1 MSGENNDYLGR
12 NAGKFSMFPENN
24 AFYMGN
30 EYGGSTKSKASMSEG
45 EGSVMDQAG
54 GLGWLGGP
62 KGAAA
67 MAALQMVSAAA
78 ERQRKERLM
87 EYESRL
93 QKLRNQQSAA
103 AAGQQMA
110 QALRF

>member
-1 MSGENNDYLGR
+1 MLPTESNPFWMQDSYTPQMSAQSDSPQSS
-12 NAGKFSMFPENN
+12 AQP
-24 AFYMGN
+24 
-30 EYGGSTKSKASMSEG
+30 TASSEG
-45 EGSVMDQAG
+45 GMGAASS
-54 GLGWLGGP
+54 LGWLGGP

-67 MAALQMVSAAA
+67 MAALQMISAAA

-87 EYESRL
+87 EYESRVQRL
-93 QKLRNQQSAA
+93 KSQQQAA

>member
-1 MSGENNDYLGR
+1 MPTESNPFWMQDSYSPQISAPAQASSAQPTSASSEDG
-12 NAGKFSMFPENN
+12 
-24 AFYMGN
+24 MGA
-30 EYGGSTKSKASMSEG
+30 AS
-45 EGSVMDQAG
+45 Q
-54 GLGWLGGP
+54 LGWLGGP

-67 MAALQMVSAAA
+67 MAALQMISQAA

-87 EYESRL
+87 EYESRVQRL
-93 QKLRNQQSAA
+93 KSQQQAA

>member
-1 MSGENNDYLGR
+1 M
-12 NAGKFSMFPENN
+12 NAMDPNKFSMFPENN

-30 EYGGSTKSKASMSEG
+30 EYGGSSPSASSPAASEG
-45 EGSVMDQAG
+45 SG
-54 GLGWLGGP
+54 GGMGAASSLGWLGGP

-103 AAGQQMA
+103 GAGQQMA

>member
-1 MSGENNDYLGR
+1 MDYLDR
-12 NAGKFSMFPENN
+12 NAKNYSMFPENN
-24 AFYMGN
+24 VFDMGN
-30 EYGGSTKSKASMSEG
+30 EFGGSTVAKDSVAKSGGGGMDEASS
-45 EGSVMDQAG
+45 
-54 GLGWLGGP
+54 LGWLGGP

-93 QKLRNQQSAA
+93 QRLRNQQSAA

>member
-1 MSGENNDYLGR
+1 MDSN
-12 NAGKFSMFPENN
+12 KFSMFPENN

-30 EYGGSTKSKASMSEG
+30 EYGGSSKTKSGVPSEPDTTVTDTASS
-45 EGSVMDQAG
+45 
-54 GLGWLGGP
+54 LGWLGGP

-78 ERQRKERLM
+78 ERQRKERLL

-103 AAGQQMA
+103 GAGQQMA

>member
-1 MSGENNDYLGR
+1 MSDYLDR

-30 EYGGSTKSKASMSEG
+30 EFGGSAPSKSG
-45 EGSVMDQAG
+45 MDAPDTNVTDTAG

-93 QKLRNQQSAA
+93 QRLRNQQSAA

>member
-1 MSGENNDYLGR
+1 MSAQSDSPQSSAQPTASAQEGG
-12 NAGKFSMFPENN
+12 G
-24 AFYMGN
+24 MGA
-30 EYGGSTKSKASMSEG
+30 ASS
-45 EGSVMDQAG
+45 
-54 GLGWLGGP
+54 LGWLGGP

-67 MAALQMVSAAA
+67 MAALQMISQAA

-87 EYESRL
+87 EYESRVQRL
-93 QKLRNQQSAA
+93 KSQQQAA

>member
-1 MSGENNDYLGR
+1 MNPD
-12 NAGKFSMFPENN
+12 KFSMFPENN

-30 EYGGSTKSKASMSEG
+30 EYGGSSPDAMS
-45 EGSVMDQAG
+45 QAAAAQG
-54 GLGWLGGP
+54 GGGMGGIENLGWLGGP
-62 KGAAA
+62 KGMAA
-67 MAALQMVSAAA
+67 MGALKMIQGAA

-87 EYESRL
+87 QYESRI
-93 QKLRNQQSAA
+93 QRLRNQQSAA

>member
-1 MSGENNDYLGR
+1 MDYLDR

-30 EYGGSTKSKASMSEG
+30 ELGGSSPSKSAEADGGGDALGGASS
-45 EGSVMDQAG
+45 
-54 GLGWLGGP
+54 LGWLGGP

-93 QKLRNQQSAA
+93 QRLRNQQSAA

>member
-1 MSGENNDYLGR
+1 MSGSNLPTET
-12 NAGKFSMFPENN
+12 N
-24 AFYMGN
+24 AFWMGDTYSPQMN
-30 EYGGSTKSKASMSEG
+30 SMSAQPKTTPQADT
-45 EGSVMDQAG
+45 SVTDTAG
-54 GLGWLGGP
+54 ASSLGWLGGP

-67 MAALQMVSAAA
+67 MAALQMISQAA

-87 EYESRL
+87 EYESRVQRL
-93 QKLRNQQSAA
+93 KSQQQAA

>member
-1 MSGENNDYLGR
+1 MNPD
-12 NAGKFSMFPENN
+12 KFSMFPENN

-30 EYGGSTKSKASMSEG
+30 ELGGSSPSQSAQAASAGGGMG
-45 EGSVMDQAG
+45 EAATAG

-93 QKLRNQQSAA
+93 QRLRNQQSAA